1 MVHSCATSAW
11 KPGMGLGSILRTSNF
26 DLLSP
31 NYRNVRNTENSL
43 LIFPNSTALSF
54 PPTDAECVVASLQY
68 CPTG

>member
-1 MVHSCATSAW
+1 MHSCATWAW
-11 KPGMGLGSILRTSNF
+11 KPGMGLGSMLRTSNF

-31 NYRNVRNTENSL
+31 NYRNAQNTQDSL

-54 PPTDAECVVASLQY
+54 PPTVAACVVAWLHY